1 LSKEAREL
9 IEGMMTADVNKRLK
23 MDDILNSSWLS
34 SFHETEAI
42 EKTYLEMSARKE
54 CIKAYLTQQS

>member
-1 LSKEAREL
+1 LSEEVRGL
-9 IEGMMTADVNKRLK
+9 VEGMMTADVNKRLK
-23 MDDILNSSWLS
+23 MEDILNSCWLS
-34 SFHETEAI
+34 SFQQTEGL